1 MKSFHSIPART
12 AVALLTLSLLCVTQ
26 AKGAPASGPDAD
38 AAYIAKFQEKYK
50 KVAAPPAFEKYATPA
65 RYDELFLGAA
75 VDKAT
80 ENVSN
85 DSGGIAWGLS
95 YQMMSLNEM
104 YRNTHDI
111 KYLNANLRIVQAVI
125 AARDDKRN
133 IKLWTGEIAPA
144 WGCEKY
150 AERGRAIFAV
160 HTGII
165 VYPILDCL
173 LLERDAKDGIGK
185 KSELFQSILLDAEK
199 SITFHER
206 QWRDGPARDE
216 GHYVGLNQ
224 ENVLEGKPLPGNRL
238 SSMGRA
244 LWISW
249 KLTGNKVHYD
259 HAIRLGK
266 YIKHRLSLASDDAY
280 YWPYSLPEA
289 PSPKTNDK
297 SAIESEDSSHGT
309 LSVSFPILLAA
320 DGKVFTKKDMV
331 RFGHT
336 VTNGLGRLGGG
347 VLLGNVTG
355 AANSNPAYIA
365 YPAYWLAFGHAVP
378 EVRTRILDFYLNY
391 IPTPGA
397 LDLALLLK
405 YAH

>member
-1 MKSFHSIPART
+1 MKRHRSSHAAWSAFIVVTVVVARG
-12 AVALLTLSLLCVTQ
+12 SL
-26 AKGAPASGPDAD
+26 AESAAAGGAD
-38 AAYIAKFQEKYK
+38 AAYIAKFHEKYTK
-50 KVAAPPAFEKYATPA
+50 AAATARPLEGYATPA
-65 RYDELFLGAA
+65 RYDELFLGKA

-104 YRNTHDI
+104 YRITHDI
-111 KYLNANLRIVQAVI
+111 KYLNANLRIIQAVL
-125 AARDDKRN
+125 AARDDKHD
-133 IKLWTGEIAPA
+133 IKLWTGEVAPA
-144 WGCEKY
+144 WGCNSY

-173 LLERDAKDGIGK
+173 LLERDARDGIGK
-185 KSELFQSILLDAEK
+185 NSELFRNLVADAEK
-199 SITFHER
+199 SIAFHER
-206 QWRDGPARDE
+206 QWRNGPARDE

-224 ENVLEGKPLPGNRL
+224 EKVLEGKPLPGNRL

-244 LWISW
+244 LWVSW

-266 YIKHRLSLASDDAY
+266 YIKHRLALGDDGAY
-280 YWPYSLPEA
+280 YWSYSLPE
-289 PSPKTNDK
+289 TVDK
-297 SAIESEDSSHGT
+297 PLENPGAKSEDSSHGT
-309 LSVSFPILLAA
+309 LTVSFPVLLASE
-320 DGKVFTKKDMV
+320 GKVFNKRDMT
-331 RFGHT
+331 RFGRT
-336 VTNGLGRLGGG
+336 VTHGLGRMGGG
-347 VLLGNVTG
+347 VLLGNVAGT
-355 AANSNPAYIA
+355 ADSNPAYIA
-365 YPAYWLAFGHAVP
+365 YPAYWLAFAHAVP
-378 EVRTRILDFYLNY
+378 EVRPRILDFYLIN

-397 LDLALLLK
+397 LDMALLMK